1 MRRVILA
8 ILLVLGLATPAWA
21 DTFQFVGRTG
31 ALATGAAV
39 YSGGKLVGY
48 TNVQGLIFIN
58 APPGAYQHSVVY
70 KGQRNELQLNI
81 TGKPELQQVH
91 LP

>member
-21 DTFQFVGRTG
+21 ETFQFISRSG
-31 ALATGAAV
+31 ALVTGAAV
-39 YSGGKLVGY
+39 YSEGRLVGY

-58 APPGAYQHSVVY
+58 APPGAHQYLVDY
-70 KGQRNELQLNI
+70 KGQKNELQLNI
-81 TGKPELQQVH
+81 TGKPDLQEVR